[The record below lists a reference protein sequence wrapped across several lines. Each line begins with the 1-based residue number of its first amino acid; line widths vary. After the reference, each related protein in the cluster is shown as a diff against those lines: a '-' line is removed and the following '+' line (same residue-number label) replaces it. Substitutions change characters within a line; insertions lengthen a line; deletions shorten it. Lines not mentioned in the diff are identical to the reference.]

1 MMLVASAGCSVA
13 LVLVLEIAVLV
24 ATGVPHLWLSAAA
37 AAHVVETAL
46 VHPAREAV
54 LAEGGREPWST
65 PSTARCYPTLHGRHE
80 LAVELAGLKGCL
92 PLRLGALSHE
102 FLQQCTRLGREGLVG
117 VAAHVGLHLRLP
129 SVEAVPLLGDAW

>member
-80 LAVELAGLKGCL
+80 LAGELAG
-92 PLRLGALSHE
+92 
-102 FLQQCTRLGREGLVG
+102 
-117 VAAHVGLHLRLP
+117 
-129 SVEAVPLLGDAW
+129 